1 MTVLTKTE
9 VQAALAPYHSLI
21 RRVVDDA
28 WAEWRQVVALRSE
41 AGLAP
46 LLYSRTSANEVFDAI
61 ARRAIPAF
69 HAEEAARLMIEA
81 QTFKVLVGGVILRF
95 KKGGDDKLGCNIPT
109 QAAMAFMD
117 AEGVLP
123 GMPPECGKVEVIWRP
138 NEIGTALE
146 CVLVVARDGDR
157 LLWEYEIAPEPS
169 TGVVPLPITPRDP
182 SDDDAGDLVKPKS
195 KPAASNENQ

>member
-9 VQAALAPYHSLI
+9 VQAALSPYHSLV
-21 RRVVDDA
+21 RKVVNDA
-28 WAEWRQVVALRSE
+28 WAEVRQTQALRGE

-46 LLYSRTSANEVFDAI
+46 LLYSRTTANLMFDAI

-69 HAEEAARLMIEA
+69 HAEAGAMLLMEA
-81 QTFKVLVGGVILRF
+81 QTFKVIVGGVILRF

-109 QAAMAFMD
+109 QAALAF
-117 AEGVLP
+117 AEADGVLP
-123 GMPPECGKVEVIWRP
+123 GMPPECGKVEVIWRA
-138 NEIGTALE
+138 NSIGTALE

-157 LLWEYEIAPEPS
+157 LLWDYEIAPNPS
-169 TGVVPLPITPRDP
+169 TDVVPLPNTPQDP
-182 SDDDAGDLVKPKS
+182 NDDDAGDLVKPKS

>member
-9 VQAALAPYHSLI
+9 VQVTLSPYHSLI
-21 RRVVDDA
+21 RGVVDDA
-28 WAEWRQVVALRSE
+28 WAEVKQTRALRGE

-46 LLYSRTSANEVFDAI
+46 LLYSRTTANLMFDAI

-69 HAEEAARLMIEA
+69 HAEAAARLLIEA
-81 QTFKVLVGGVILRF
+81 QTFKVLVGGVVLRF

-109 QAAMAFMD
+109 QAALAFTD
-117 AEGVLP
+117 ADGVLP
-123 GMPPECGKVEVIWRP
+123 GMPPECGKVEVIWQA
-138 NEIGTALE
+138 NAIGTALD

-157 LLWEYEIAPEPS
+157 KLWEYEITPEPS
-169 TGVVPLPITPRDP
+169 TGVVPLPITARDLT
-182 SDDDAGDLVKPKS
+182 DDDAGDLVKPKS